1 MSPRESL
8 PYGEI
13 EPAGSTEE
21 DFDAIEDAVM
31 ETARGRWFL
40 DQYATRIRARETS
53 ALMAGMR
60 RLETIMAANHDALM
74 DRIVAALAAEPPEQ
88 PEEDPYET
96 AEDDLDLTAQQLKYF
111 RADEDI
117 FEPVPGS
124 SSADMAQLAE
134 LAEQLEAK
142 SQQES
147 QKRRIVIVRHK
158 PGEDIAVPLAD
169 DMAQAS

>member
-1 MSPRESL
+1 MSSRET
-8 PYGEI
+8 PTYGEL
-13 EPAGSTEE
+13 EPSGSAED

-60 RLETIMAANHDALM
+60 RLETSIAANHDALM
-74 DRIVAALAAEPPEQ
+74 DRVAAALASAPPDQTDEH
-88 PEEDPYET
+88 PRSMIDEERG
-96 AEDDLDLTAQQLKYF
+96 LTAQQLRYF
-111 RADEDI
+111 QADEDI
-117 FEPVPGS
+117 FEPIPGTDAS
-124 SSADMAQLAE
+124 DIAELAE
-134 LAEQLEAK
+134 IAEQLEAR

-147 QKRRIVIVRHK
+147 RKRRIVIIRHK

-169 DMAQAS
+169 DVAQAS